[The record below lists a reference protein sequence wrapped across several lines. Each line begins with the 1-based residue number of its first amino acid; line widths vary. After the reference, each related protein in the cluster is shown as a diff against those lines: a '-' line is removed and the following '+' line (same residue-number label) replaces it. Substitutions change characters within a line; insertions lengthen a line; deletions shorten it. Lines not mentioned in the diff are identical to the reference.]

1 MHIPYESIRARLRV
15 MAGDCTPARSLL
27 VEAMRRGT
35 MSLEFYAPVGEDRQ
49 QPHRQ
54 DELYIV
60 QLGSAVLE
68 LEGEDFGL
76 SAGDAIFVA
85 AGARHRFR
93 SFTEG
98 FGTWVVFFDSGGQ
111 GTPGR
116 PQVP

>member
-1 MHIPYESIRARLRV
+1 MHIPYESIRARLRAV
-15 MAGDCTPARSLL
+15 AGDATPGQSLL

-60 QLGSAVLE
+60 QVGSAVLE
-68 LEGEDFGL
+68 LEGEAFEL

-93 SFTEG
+93 AFTED
-98 FGTWVVFFDSGGQ
+98 FGTWVVFFDTGAQGSGG
-111 GTPGR
+111 

>member
-1 MHIPYESIRARLRV
+1 MHIPYESIRARLRAV
-15 MAGDCTPARSLL
+15 AGDATPGQSLL

-60 QLGSAVLE
+60 QVGSAVLE
-68 LEGEDFGL
+68 LEGEAFEL

-93 SFTEG
+93 AFTG
-98 FGTWVVFFDSGGQ
+98 DFGTWVVFFDTGAQGSGG
-111 GTPGR
+111 